1 MIPYNDDFDAY
12 HADCIAE
19 YVALLE
25 VWPVIWEDE
34 PMPVAT
40 QIGKYELRI
49 ERDTAQIAWYRE
61 LAQSAS
67 KPEIRTSYAASADA
81 LEALTTRHK
90 QRLAELRG
98 ADVGQLGMFD
108 AA

>member
-25 VWPVIWEDE
+25 IWPPAWGDE
-34 PMPVAT
+34 PVHE

-67 KPEIRTSYAASADA
+67 KPEIRASYDASADA
-81 LEALTTRHK
+81 LEALTARHK

-98 ADVGQLGMFD
+98 EDVGQLGMFD